1 MPHRNDLAHIL
12 KLLDDDSPKVQEAVR
27 RELEAMGSLLEEE
40 LANLPQA
47 PTKKQRWLIQ
57 RLLAKPDAENAQ
69 RAQRKNLFEPGQLV
83 KHERYGYRGV
93 VVDFDMNCQAD
104 EDWYLSN
111 RTQPDRA
118 QPWYHVLVHNS
129 DQGTYAAQSSLLPD
143 TSGLR
148 VVHSLEP
155 LFFSAFNK
163 GRYIRNNREWPK

>member
-1 MPHRNDLAHIL
+1 MPHRNDLVHIL

-47 PTKKQRWLIQ
+47 PTKEQRWLIR
-57 RLLAKPDAENAQ
+57 RLLAKTAAENAP

-83 KHERYGYRGV
+83 KHKRYGYRGV

-104 EDWYLSN
+104 EDWYSSN

-129 DQGTYAAQSSLLPD
+129 DQGTYAAQSSLLTD

-163 GRYIRNNREWPK
+163 GCYIRNNRVWPK